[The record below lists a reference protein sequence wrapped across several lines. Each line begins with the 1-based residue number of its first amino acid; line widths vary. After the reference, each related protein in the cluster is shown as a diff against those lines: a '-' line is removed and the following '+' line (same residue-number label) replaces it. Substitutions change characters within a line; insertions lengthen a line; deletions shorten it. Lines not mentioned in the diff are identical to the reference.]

1 MLHKE
6 AMAMST
12 STSQFMALANFGTLY
27 RPATAAYPLSPGL
40 YVTCDRCRVTHLPAC
55 LHEGSLDL
63 CLPCAHMLLA
73 AQATGRASTDPCDHD
88 VIRPMAARVYG
99 TSHGGVLKSG
109 GGSSDSDEDAGIPR
123 VR

>member
-6 AMAMST
+6 AMAM